1 MVFNKTDQLTHV
13 EEEALRGRV
22 SVEWSE
28 NVFTSVIEPGG
39 LEPLKREL
47 LHRLRQLRPTV
58 LLEIPVTDGK
68 SMSEA
73 YQDAEVL
80 ERVDR
85 DMKVI
90 LRARVPV
97 ATLGRWRRKPGVV
110 VQYLESE

>member
-1 MVFNKTDQLTHV
+1 
-13 EEEALRGRV
+13 

-39 LEPLKREL
+39 LEPLKEEL

-68 SMSEA
+68 TLSQV

-80 ERVDR
+80 ERMDR
-85 DMKVI
+85 DMKVV

-97 ATLGRWRRKPGVV
+97 ATLGRWRRNPGVV
-110 VQYLESE
+110 VQYRDSE